1 MLLSCYGT
9 TLSVPARPLQKR
21 PLMTA
26 FLRRH
31 TPVLLALVAALAGAS
46 PASAGHRMPWADAGL
61 TPEDAAAHL
70 LDRFAFGATPA
81 LVEEVTA
88 LGLERWFSD
97 QLALKGRTD
106 ALDQRLSRYT
116 SLGLSNQEI
125 VRLYPRGGAVRQ
137 DAMEA
142 GYIDADGSEEAQRQG
157 LRDYFEDMGYRP
169 QRQIVGEAVAQR
181 LVRAVH
187 SPHPLE
193 EVMVDFW
200 YNHFYVSAADN
211 QCRRFIYT
219 YERDAIR
226 PRVFATFGEMLEAT
240 AKHPAMLLYLDNA
253 QSSAAEGSPTTL
265 DLAKDEMR
273 MRGQRYDQILDR
285 MEKEAQRRRDRM
297 MSMPEERRPRRGVNE
312 NYARELL
319 ELHTLG
325 VEGGYDQA
333 DVEAVARA
341 LTGWTVVPEGER
353 GQRLRE
359 RLARSG
365 GMSDELGFVI
375 AGDFFF
381 NADAHDAGI
390 KQILGRT
397 FPAAGGLGEGEDVL
411 DMLAHHPSTS
421 RFIAYK
427 LCVRFVSDAPPAS
440 VVDPVADRFRD
451 SGGDLEA
458 LLWAVVESPDFWS
471 AHARAAKIKSPF
483 EVAVSAVRVLDGEV
497 ENPRQLARWVDRMG
511 QPLYRY
517 PAPTGFPDEASH
529 WVNAGALLQR
539 MNFGM
544 ALAMGRI
551 NGVRVEPGAVFGG
564 REPESA
570 AAALEACAR
579 ALLPGREPALTVAV
593 LEPMLA
599 RPDLAERIREK
610 ADSEDAGQSRAESS
624 GMTGGHRDLAALEP
638 DDVPATP
645 AQARLDSVPL
655 RQVIGLILG
664 SPEFQRR

>member
-1 MLLSCYGT
+1 
-9 TLSVPARPLQKR
+9 
-21 PLMTA
+21 MTA
-26 FLRRH
+26 PFNRH
-31 TPVLLALVAALAGAS
+31 IPVLLALVIALTAAS
-46 PASAGHRMPWADAGL
+46 PVGAGHRMPWADAGL
-61 TPEDAAAHL
+61 TPEVAAAHL
-70 LDRFAFGATPA
+70 LDRFAFGATPEA
-81 LVEEVTA
+81 VDEVTA
-88 LGLERWFSD
+88 RGLERWFGD
-97 QLALKGRTD
+97 QLVSKGSTE
-106 ALDQRLSRYT
+106 ALDQRLSRYA

-125 VRLYPRGGAVRQ
+125 VRLYPRNGAVRR
-137 DAMEA
+137 DAIDA
-142 GYIDADGSEEAQRQG
+142 GYIDTDDPEETQRQG

-181 LVRAVH
+181 IVRAVH
-187 SPHPLE
+187 SPNPLE

-226 PRVFATFGEMLEAT
+226 PRVFGTFGEMLEAT

-253 QSSAAEGSPTTL
+253 QSTAAEGTATTL
-265 DLAKDEMR
+265 DLAKDRMR
-273 MRGQRYDQILDR
+273 MRGERYDKILDR
-285 MEKEAQRRRDRM
+285 MEREAQRRRDRM
-297 MSMPEERRPRRGVNE
+297 MSMPEERRPRGGVNE

-325 VEGGYDQA
+325 VDGGYDQA

-353 GQRLRE
+353 GERLRE

-365 GMSDELGFVI
+365 GVSDELGFVI
-375 AGDFFF
+375 SGDFFF

-397 FPAAGGLGEGEDVL
+397 FAGGGGLGEGEDVM
-411 DMLAHHPSTS
+411 DMLAHHPSTA
-421 RFIAYK
+421 RFIARK
-427 LCVRFVSDAPPAS
+427 LCVRFVSDEPPAS
-440 VVDPVADRFRD
+440 LVNLVADAFRD

-458 LLWAVVESPDFWS
+458 LLWAIVESPAFWN
-471 AHARAAKIKSPF
+471 AEARAAKIKSPF
-483 EVAVSAVRVLDGEV
+483 EVAVSAVRVLGGEV
-497 ENPRQLARWVDRMG
+497 KNPGQLARWVDRMG

-517 PAPTGFPDEASH
+517 QAPTGFPDEASH

-544 ALAMGRI
+544 ALATGRVR
-551 NGVRVEPGAVFGG
+551 GVHVDLDAVFGG

-570 AAALEACAR
+570 AAALEACAL
-579 ALLPGREPALTVAV
+579 ALLPGREPAPTVAA
-593 LEPMLA
+593 LAPMLA
-599 RPDLAERIREK
+599 RPDLAERIRER
-610 ADSEDAGQSRAESS
+610 ADREDAGQKKDPS
-624 GMTGGHRDLAALEP
+624 GDDRNLAALAP
-638 DDVPATP
+638 DDISDLEKQGPPDA
-645 AQARLDSVPL
+645 AQL
-655 RQVIGLILG
+655 RQVVGLILG